1 MSFASYHANSVAP
14 AVMQTLVP
22 LQTEPPEANLRV
34 CISVLKDLSPRTTSM
49 RDTLLWAGMTSV
61 STIKD
66 GIQMTLKS
74 EEFQSLN
81 PGEYRLKLHY
91 LRASE
96 KFSIITDR
104 DLGMLYV
111 SHKGAQDIP
120 TVYVRAASPLV

>member
-1 MSFASYHANSVAP
+1 MASKPILGVLDTSKVLFLASSSLWRLKSPHSVSISQSGMSFASYHANSVAP

-74 EEFQSLN
+74 EEFQRRVPVEASLL
-81 PGEYRLKLHY
+81 E
-91 LRASE
+91 SE
-96 KFSIITDR
+96 
-104 DLGMLYV
+104 
-111 SHKGAQDIP
+111 
-120 TVYVRAASPLV
+120 